1 MFALQREMLME
12 NVRTREVD
20 CVVISMEEDTQHA
33 HRQRH
38 EDITEDQR
46 QSEQIPREKT
56 AH

>member
-20 CVVISMEEDTQHA
+20 CVVILMEEGTQHA

-46 QSEQIPREKT
+46 QSEQIPREKM